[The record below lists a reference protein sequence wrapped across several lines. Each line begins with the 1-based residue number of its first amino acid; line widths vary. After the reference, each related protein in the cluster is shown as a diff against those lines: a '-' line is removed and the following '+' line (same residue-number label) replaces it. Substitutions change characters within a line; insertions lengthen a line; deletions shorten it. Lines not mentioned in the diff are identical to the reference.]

1 MILYICLTNHAV
13 GTALNI
19 PPPRT
24 LFTGMSELE
33 TLITSRA
40 VFSTISEQVKNEII
54 SDSPLLRDVSHGY
67 FRLDF
72 DICYLALIGLA
83 LYSKMDTSIGI
94 TQTNQ
99 KLNQI
104 SRYSSAMKLTRAFLF
119 TLFVIVGKNVENA
132 I

>member
-1 MILYICLTNHAV
+1 MRFLVLLTTFV
-13 GTALNI
+13 QYKALNI
-19 PPPRT
+19 PPRT

-72 DICYLALIGLA
+72 DVCYLALVGLA
-83 LYSKMDTSIGI
+83 LYSKMNTGN
-94 TQTNQ
+94 QANQ

-104 SRYSSAMKLTRAFLF
+104 SRYSNTMKLTRAFLF
-119 TLFVIVGKNVENA
+119 TLFVVVAKNVENA

>member
-1 MILYICLTNHAV
+1 MPRIIILCICLTNL
-13 GTALNI
+13 GTALNL
-19 PPPRT
+19 PPRT

-54 SDSPLLRDVSHGY
+54 TDTPLLRDISHGY

-72 DICYLALIGLA
+72 DVCYLVLIGLA
-83 LYSKMDTSIGI
+83 LYSKMNN

-99 KLNQI
+99 KLTQI
-104 SRYSSAMKLTRAFLF
+104 SRYSMTMKVTRAFLF
-119 TLFVIVGKNVENA
+119 TIFVVLAKNVENA